1 MGTLEIQRLESQP
14 VQRSIVIAI
23 TSKRAGYRTGLPIP
37 FLYCRPVFT
46 AFATSGRNQLDSK
59 FCQAF
64 AAHPPA
70 APGARLE
77 ILDLRHFSS
86 VDLRSLLDD
95 ETQLWARLLSWDY
108 SGSADMILR
117 YVDAKILPGYA
128 AVDRGRVFGYSFF
141 VYEGSKGVIGDLYVT
156 NGNRLPNARDVEI
169 KLLTHVIE
177 TLQQSPGI
185 HRVEA
190 QLLAHEANVVARP
203 FLETGFQRHPRLFMV
218 LAFAKTAA
226 HTLQIHPDVEIRPWN
241 ENDYQPSAA
250 VITASYRGHVD
261 AQINDQ
267 YHTLSGSLRFLNN
280 IVRFPGCGVF
290 DAESSF
296 VASDRK
302 TKSLIGLILCS
313 RVRGDVGHVTQVCVL
328 PEYRSRK
335 IGQSLLAAT
344 EGNLRKRNFSAL
356 SLTVTEANAGAVAL
370 YRRLNF
376 DSKRIF
382 DAFVW
387 EG

>member
-1 MGTLEIQRLESQP
+1 M
-14 VQRSIVIAI
+14 
-23 TSKRAGYRTGLPIP
+23 
-37 FLYCRPVFT
+37 
-46 AFATSGRNQLDSK
+46 
-59 FCQAF
+59 
-64 AAHPPA
+64 
-70 APGARLE
+70 E

-86 VDLRSLLDD
+86 VDLRWLLDD
-95 ETQLWARLLSWDY
+95 ETSVWSRLLSWDY
-108 SGSADMILR
+108 SGSAEMILR

-156 NGNRLPNARDVEI
+156 NGTRLPDARQVEI
-169 KLLTHVIE
+169 RLLTHVIE

-190 QLLAHEANVVARP
+190 QLLAHEANVVSRP
-203 FLETGFQRHPRLFMV
+203 FMEAGFQRHPRLFMV
-218 LAFAKTAA
+218 LNFAKWPQSLSAT
-226 HTLQIHPDVEIRPWN
+226 HPEVEIRSWT
-241 ENDYQPSAA
+241 EADYQPSAA

-261 AQINDQ
+261 ALINDQ

-290 DAESSF
+290 DPESSF
-296 VASDRK
+296 VALERK
-302 TKSLIGLILCS
+302 SKSIVGLILCS
-313 RVRGDVGHVTQVCVL
+313 RVRKDVGHVTQVCVL
-328 PEYRSRK
+328 PEFRGKK

-344 EGNLRKRNFSAL
+344 EADLRKRDFAAL
-356 SLTVTEANAGAVAL
+356 SLTVTEANHNAVAL

-376 DSKRIF
+376 NSKRIF

>member
-1 MGTLEIQRLESQP
+1 M
-14 VQRSIVIAI
+14 
-23 TSKRAGYRTGLPIP
+23 
-37 FLYCRPVFT
+37 
-46 AFATSGRNQLDSK
+46 
-59 FCQAF
+59 
-64 AAHPPA
+64 
-70 APGARLE
+70 E

-86 VDLRSLLDD
+86 VDLRSLLED
-95 ETQLWARLLSWDY
+95 ETSVWSRLLSWDY
-108 SGSADMILR
+108 SSSAEMILR

-156 NGNRLPNARDVEI
+156 NGNRLPDARQVEVR
-169 KLLTHVIE
+169 LLTHVIE

-190 QLLAHEANVVARP
+190 QLLAHDANAVSRP

-218 LAFAKTAA
+218 LPLGKPGSR
-226 HTLQIHPDVEIRPWN
+226 QSGIHPEVEIRPWT
-241 ENDYQPSAA
+241 EADYQPSAA

-261 AQINDQ
+261 ALINDQ

-280 IVRFPGCGVF
+280 IVRFPGCGTF

-296 VASDRK
+296 VAVERK
-302 TKSLIGLILCS
+302 TKGMVGLILCS
-313 RVRGDVGHVTQVCVL
+313 RVRHDVGHVTQVCVL
-328 PEYRSRK
+328 PEYRGKR
-335 IGQSLLAAT
+335 IGELLLEASQA
-344 EGNLRKRNFSAL
+344 NLRKRAFSAL
-356 SLTVTEANAGAVAL
+356 SLTVTEANQKAVTL

>member
-1 MGTLEIQRLESQP
+1 M
-14 VQRSIVIAI
+14 
-23 TSKRAGYRTGLPIP
+23 
-37 FLYCRPVFT
+37 
-46 AFATSGRNQLDSK
+46 
-59 FCQAF
+59 
-64 AAHPPA
+64 
-70 APGARLE
+70 E

-86 VDLRSLLDD
+86 ADLRPLLDD
-95 ETQLWARLLSWDY
+95 ETQLWGRLLSWDY
-108 SGSADMILR
+108 SGSSEMILR
-117 YVDAKILPGYA
+117 YVDSKILPGYA

-156 NGNRLPNARDVEI
+156 NGNRLPNAREVEL

-190 QLLAHEANVVARP
+190 QLLAHEANAVSRP

-218 LAFAKTAA
+218 LPLAKPGTEK
-226 HTLQIHPDVEIRPWN
+226 TLIHADIEIRPWG
-241 ENDYQPSAA
+241 ENYYQPSAA
-250 VITASYRGHVD
+250 VITAAYRAHVD

-290 DAESSF
+290 DGESSF
-296 VASDRK
+296 VALDRK
-302 TKSLIGLILCS
+302 ARALIGLILCS

-328 PEYRSRK
+328 PEYRSRG
-335 IGQSLLAAT
+335 IGESLLAASAL
-344 EGNLRKRNFSAL
+344 NLRKRNFSSL

-370 YRRLNF
+370 YRRLGF
-376 DSKRIF
+376 ETKRIF

>member
-1 MGTLEIQRLESQP
+1 
-14 VQRSIVIAI
+14 
-23 TSKRAGYRTGLPIP
+23 
-37 FLYCRPVFT
+37 
-46 AFATSGRNQLDSK
+46 
-59 FCQAF
+59 
-64 AAHPPA
+64 
-70 APGARLE
+70 LE

-86 VDLRSLLDD
+86 VDLRPLLED
-95 ETQLWARLLSWDY
+95 ETQVWSRLLSWDY
-108 SGSADMILR
+108 SSSAGMILR

-156 NGNRLPNARDVEI
+156 NGNRLPNARDVEL

-190 QLLAHEANVVARP
+190 QLLAHEANAVSRP
-203 FLETGFQRHPRLFMV
+203 FLDTGFQRHPRLFMV
-218 LAFAKTAA
+218 LELGKHEAEKPPT
-226 HTLQIHPDVEIRPWN
+226 HPDLEIRPWTDA
-241 ENDYQPSAA
+241 DYQPSAA
-250 VITASYRGHVD
+250 VITAAYRGHVD

-290 DAESSF
+290 DSESSF
-296 VASDRK
+296 VALDRK
-302 TKSLIGLILCS
+302 AKNMIGLILCS
-313 RVRGDVGHVTQVCVL
+313 RVRHDVGHVTQVCVL
-328 PEYRSRK
+328 PEYRSRR
-335 IGQSLLAAT
+335 IGESLMAANV
-344 EGNLRKRNFSAL
+344 GNLRRRNFSLL
-356 SLTVTEANAGAVAL
+356 SLTVTEANARAVAL
-370 YRRLNF
+370 YRRLEF
-376 DSKRIF
+376 DTKRIF